1 MLLRVSIPPQW
12 QPFPSR
18 GGLIPGYEL
27 WLRGWS
33 LLGPLGGSFFFVSC
47 PATHLHHL
55 RHHLDAVESVTGF
68 FRLHHFPHHVRKRRP
83 FEKARKFFWGILLIL
98 NHFDF
103 PPFLGGSWPPAS
115 LAFSTYKTKVPEE
128 RLHPCGLGENHGS
141 RQNCSRY
148 FCSLVLWES
157 FSPGQSSG
165 PFTPSATNSEKTI
178 QVVWPHWRQLFLG
191 RSLRISR
198 I

>member
-12 QPFPSR
+12 KPFPIR

-27 WLRGWS
+27 LLRGCS

-128 RLHPCGLGENHGS
+128 RLHFCGRGEITAQGRTVRGISAAWFCGNRLTPDNLPALSPLRPPTAKRPYKWSGHTGGS
-141 RQNCSRY
+141 YS
-148 FCSLVLWES
+148 WA
-157 FSPGQSSG
+157 G
-165 PFTPSATNSEKTI
+165 A
-178 QVVWPHWRQLFLG
+178 
-191 RSLRISR
+191 
-198 I
+198 